1 MSEHN
6 DEVQTRPEPKPE
18 PLKMEYVDHDYI
30 EKDAN
35 NKDIDTREVRPDESK

>member
-18 PLKMEYVDHDYI
+18 PLKFETVDHDYI
-30 EKDAN
+30 EKDAT
-35 NKDIDTREVRPDESK
+35 KYIETREVRPDESK